1 MKEKKRTFTEW
12 LFTFLTEH
20 DNIEVRMEQFT
31 LYDESGI
38 AIVMIDHDEHNDVR
52 VARKVSEVVY
62 PQNNSTKM
70 TMDDFMIFSMT
81 RLYERLKFNE

>member
-1 MKEKKRTFTEW
+1 MDEKKRTFTEW

-38 AIVMIDHDEHNDVR
+38 AIVIIDHDEHNDVR

-62 PQNNSTKM
+62 PQNNSTRM

-81 RLYERLKFNE
+81 RLYERLKLNE